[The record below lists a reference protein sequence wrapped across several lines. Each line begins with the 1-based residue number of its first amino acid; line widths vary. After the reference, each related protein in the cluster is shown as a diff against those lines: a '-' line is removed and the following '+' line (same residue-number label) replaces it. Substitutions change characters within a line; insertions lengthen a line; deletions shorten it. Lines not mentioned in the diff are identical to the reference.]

1 MRSQSF
7 KTTEG
12 VKQGGV
18 ISPHLFNFFINGL
31 VTEIKSMNVGALLG
45 DLNVSI
51 VAYCDDIILVSSSE
65 KHMRMMLES
74 CERYA
79 GDWKLE
85 YNPLKSVAYSSM
97 IGVLPVFH
105 LKQTQLPC
113 VDGFLYLSLPIGDDD
128 FTFKFFEEKMTRVER
143 SFYSL
148 KGLGCRPEASNL
160 NTIAFLYKQ

>member
-1 MRSQSF
+1 MAYFSDSSTVVSVNGVRSQSF

-31 VTEIKSMNVGALLG
+31 VTEIKSINVGALLG

-85 YNPLKSVAYSSM
+85 YNPLKSVAYSY
-97 IGVLPVFH
+97 ILVA
-105 LKQTQLPC
+105 
-113 VDGFLYLSLPIGDDD
+113 I
-128 FTFKFFEEKMTRVER
+128 
-143 SFYSL
+143 
-148 KGLGCRPEASNL
+148 
-160 NTIAFLYKQ
+160 